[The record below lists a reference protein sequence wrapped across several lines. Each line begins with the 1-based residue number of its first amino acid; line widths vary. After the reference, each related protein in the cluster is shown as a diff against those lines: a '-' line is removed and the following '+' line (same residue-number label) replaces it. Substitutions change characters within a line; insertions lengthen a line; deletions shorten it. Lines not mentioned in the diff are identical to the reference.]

1 MDIVQET
8 ICMKDTATVTWITWL
23 NYGSYLQAYALQQVV
38 QRLGYNNAI
47 IDDER
52 FVYPY
57 GNPTDLYKRT
67 LPLNKR
73 IKFFIKQWLL
83 RPNNRK
89 LQIERQYK
97 KFRRKHL
104 VIDNSYKRVEE
115 LNQRYDVFIAG
126 SDQIWAPTKEVFKP
140 FYYLDFATKKRI
152 SYAASINSDHY
163 PEEYIEPVSELLK
176 DFSHISVREEAGK
189 GLLKSF
195 VQKEIEVTLDPTL
208 LLTSKEWQSIAD
220 KRKSKSSF
228 ILCYLLSF
236 NETYL
241 QFARSFAK
249 QKNLPLYFFSNNE
262 QYSQYADVMLASG
275 PSQFVSAFRDASF
288 VLTDSFHGTIFSI
301 LHEKEFITFKR
312 FKGAEGSN
320 QNERLNNLFS
330 ITGIEGRFFDEQEL
344 FESPI
349 MPIDYEA
356 VNKSL
361 DKWREK
367 SVNYLRKALSE

>member
-1 MDIVQET
+1 
-8 ICMKDTATVTWITWL
+8 MKDIATVTWITWL

-38 QRLGYNNAI
+38 RRLGYNNAI

-52 FVYPY
+52 IVYPF
-57 GNPTDLYKRT
+57 GNPTDLYERT
-67 LPLNKR
+67 LPLSKR
-73 IKFFIKQWLL
+73 VKSFMKQWLI
-83 RPNNRK
+83 RPNKRK

-104 VIDNSYKRVEE
+104 VIDNSFKQIEE
-115 LNQRYDVFIAG
+115 LNQRYDIFIAG

-140 FYYLDFATKKRI
+140 YYYLDFVTKKKI

-163 PEEYIEPVSELLK
+163 PEEYKEPVSEFLK

-189 GLLKSF
+189 RLLKSF
-195 VQKEIEVTLDPTL
+195 VQNEIEVVLDPTL

-220 KRKSKSSF
+220 KRRSKSSF
-228 ILCYLLSF
+228 VLCYLLSF
-236 NETYL
+236 NEAYL

-249 QKNLPLYFFSNNE
+249 KNNLQLYFFSNNE
-262 QYSQYADVMLASG
+262 EYSRYADMMLAAG
-275 PSQFVSAFRDASF
+275 PSQFVSGFRDASF

-301 LHEKEFITFKR
+301 LYEKEFITFKR
-312 FKGAEGSN
+312 FKGTEGSN

-330 ITGIEGRFFDEQEL
+330 ITGIGGRFWDEQEL
-344 FESPI
+344 FESYI
-349 MPIDYEA
+349 VPIDYEV
-356 VNKSL
+356 VNRNL
-361 DKWREK
+361 AKWREK